1 MNANANGDPNKTC
14 QNRRCNRNGFA
25 SHLTKNCRNGGY
37 GSNANSGSFTNLKR
51 KAYQKDPEGSK
62 TWEKMKEKVYNA
74 LAKDPQI
81 SHKELEASNDLI
93 EELAL
98 FSATNANGAKKRF
111 VARLRKQLHPSI
123 NNNINIINLML
134 TIIIIE

>member
-1 MNANANGDPNKTC
+1 
-14 QNRRCNRNGFA
+14 
-25 SHLTKNCRNGGY
+25 
-37 GSNANSGSFTNLKR
+37 
-51 KAYQKDPEGSK
+51 
-62 TWEKMKEKVYNA
+62 MKEKVYNA

-134 TIIIIE
+134 TIIVIE